1 MCYQIKDETLKKYV
15 IEEFL
20 DKIKNLTPIQSANK
34 TFGRFKNFNKKNY
47 EVLNETK
54 ILHKKKNHFSKI
66 QITEFSV
73 LFIMLNYLDIA
84 SKKIEEIS
92 EIAFL
97 SEKNE
102 SLKKL
107 IIESLFKGDEE
118 EVIKKKVSNNFELLI
133 NEIYEN
139 SSIQII
145 LKEKKEEDLLELLD
159 ELLSELKEL
168 KNLQK
173 IESLE
178 KELINNLDENSYSE
192 LIKLKSQLNRE

>member
-1 MCYQIKDETLKKYV
+1 
-15 IEEFL
+15 
-20 DKIKNLTPIQSANK
+20 
-34 TFGRFKNFNKKNY
+34 
-47 EVLNETK
+47 
-54 ILHKKKNHFSKI
+54 
-66 QITEFSV
+66 
-73 LFIMLNYLDIA
+73 MLNYLDIA

-92 EIAFL
+92 EITFL

-107 IIESLFKGDEE
+107 IIESLLNGDGKES
-118 EVIKKKVSNNFELLI
+118 IKTNISNNFEQLI

-145 LKEKKEEDLLELLD
+145 LKDKKEDDLLELLN

-178 KELINNLDENSYSE
+178 KN
-192 LIKLKSQLNRE
+192 